1 VKQIILARR
10 YAKALFAVGKEDGK
24 FEDYSEAL
32 QGVAQLYA
40 DTDLEDSLTN
50 PLYPMDVR
58 EKVMEGVVASIG
70 VDKNMANFLNLLVE
84 KKRADVLPDI
94 ADEFKIM
101 VDEEKNVSHGTVV
114 SAVEL
119 SSELQAKVQA
129 TLEKITGKCKS
140 KLKKSVRS
148 LKIRLVITKQV
159 LTLMRPELLSPLV
172 MVLPVSMVFKIV
184 WPWSFL
190 SSQVALWALP

>member
-1 VKQIILARR
+1 MKQIILARR

-24 FEDYSEAL
+24 FEEYSVAL
-32 QGVAQLYA
+32 QGMAQLYA
-40 DTDLEDSLTN
+40 DTDLADSLTN

-70 VDKNMANFLNLLVE
+70 IDKVMANFLNLLVE

-94 ADEFKIM
+94 AEEYQIM

-119 SSELQAKVQA
+119 SKELQDKVQV
-129 TLEKITGKCKS
+129 TLEKITGKKVE
-140 KLKKSVRS
+140 LTASVDPSIIGGIIAKVGDLELNGSIKTQLAS
-148 LKIRLVITKQV
+148 LKDSIKGR
-159 LTLMRPELLSPLV
+159 E
-172 MVLPVSMVFKIV
+172 
-184 WPWSFL
+184 
-190 SSQVALWALP
+190 